1 MTNSPEIKNERS
13 VDILLDRLDDLP
25 SPSAVATRLMAII
38 DGDAVSTKDVIDL
51 IATDPALSARVVGL
65 CARSPRGRA
74 LGITDLDRAVIL
86 LGFDAVRSAVLS
98 VRLFETLQSFG
109 AEKDP
114 NDSLVFDHNMFWR
127 HSLGVGIF
135 SERIA
140 SRCREVQ
147 TSTAFLAGLLHDIG
161 HLGLHTVAPRIF
173 SSACELAEVQCR
185 SVDLIAQ
192 ERIGIDGR
200 TAGRRIGRK
209 WGLPQTLIDAIWLID
224 QPVSVLQGCQCPEL
238 VSVVSLADALMASD
252 QVSIVGHGTRVSA
265 IREHAARLGVDLSEV
280 MAMRSEVLAEVERRA
295 LELGLDSNPTSD
307 LLLDSIAR
315 ANRSV
320 GRFATAYR
328 KKIIESEQCETSLE
342 RLTFFL
348 NKLPCNSLGEVVQAI
363 SSSARSLMAGSSACL
378 IIPGPAESG
387 PPRIFLSTGDDV
399 SRIEYR
405 AGMPSDIAR
414 DVLSRNR
421 LERCGEPIRMR
432 MRDGEC
438 AIIALGIPVGS
449 STAPFDPESSLLS
462 AWCSNLDDA
471 LLRERSGLLSERL
484 AHANRELASHRE
496 TIARARA
503 SSAVAA
509 IAGGAAHEINTP
521 LAVITGRAH
530 LLMECLKSTELEQS
544 AQEIK
549 NAALE
554 AAGIIEALSE
564 SVMPIDIRPTPT
576 EVGGLLIDA
585 CRSISPRMGNRLS
598 IASRDDL
605 PTALVDARLMKV
617 VLTEL
622 IENALRASS
631 ESSVVL
637 EAGQIGGDVQITV
650 TDGGP
655 GFSEGALK
663 HGFEPFFSD
672 QPSGRRRGLG
682 LSHARRLIEAHGGTI
697 AISNEAGRIRG
708 GRVSIHLP
716 TTAISAP
723 TNQPSVSS
731 FAGLQ

>member
-1 MTNSPEIKNERS
+1 MSESSEIQNERL
-13 VDILLDRLDDLP
+13 VEVLLDRLDDLP
-25 SPSAVATRLMAII
+25 SPSAVATRIMAII
-38 DGDAVSTKDVIDL
+38 DGDSVSTRDVIDL
-51 IATDPALSARVVGL
+51 ISTDPALSARVVGL

-98 VRLFETLQSFG
+98 VRLFETLQSF
-109 AEKDP
+109 DP
-114 NDSLVFDHNMFWR
+114 EQKSDESLVFDHNMFWR
-127 HSLGVGIF
+127 HSLVVGIF

-140 SRCREVQ
+140 AQCKSVQ
-147 TSTAFLAGLLHDIG
+147 PSTAFLGGLLHDIG
-161 HLGLHTVAPRIF
+161 HLGLHTVAPRVF
-173 SSACELAEVQCR
+173 SSACELAEIQCI

-192 ERIGIDGR
+192 QRIGIDGR

-224 QPVSVLQGCQCPEL
+224 QPVSVMQGCQCPDL
-238 VSVVSLADALMASD
+238 VSIVSLADALMASD

-265 IREHAARLGVDLSEV
+265 IREHVARLGLDLTEI

-295 LELGLDSNPTSD
+295 IELGLDSNPTSD

-328 KKIIESEQCETSLE
+328 QKIIESEQCETSLQ

-348 NKLPCNSLGEVVQAI
+348 DKLPCNSLAEVVQAI
-363 SSSARSLMAGSSACL
+363 SSSACSLTPGSSACL
-378 IIPGPAESG
+378 IIPGPLESD
-387 PPRIFLSTGDDV
+387 PPRIFLSTDDEV
-399 SRIEYR
+399 SNIEFR
-405 AGMPSDIAR
+405 AGMPADIAR

-421 LERCGEPIRMR
+421 LERCGDPVLLR

-438 AIIALGIPVGS
+438 ATIALGIPVGS
-449 STAPFDPESSLLS
+449 TMNPFDPESALLS

-471 LLRERSGLLSERL
+471 LLRERSGLIAERL

-496 TIARARA
+496 AIARARA
-503 SSAVAA
+503 SSAIAT
-509 IAGGAAHEINTP
+509 IAGGAAHEINNP
-521 LAVITGRAH
+521 LSVITGRAH
-530 LLMECLKSTELEQS
+530 LLVECLKSTELEQS

-549 NAALE
+549 SAALE

-564 SVMPIDIRPTPT
+564 SVTPIDIRPVST
-576 EVGGLLIDA
+576 ELGELLIDA
-585 CRSISPRMGNRLS
+585 CRSISARQGNRIS
-598 IASRDDL
+598 ICASEDL

-617 VLTEL
+617 VLIEL

-631 ESSVVL
+631 EANVVL
-637 EAGQIGGDVQITV
+637 EAGRLGGDVQITV
-650 TDGGP
+650 SDGGP
-655 GFSEGALK
+655 GFSESALR
-663 HGFEPFFSD
+663 HAFDPFFSD

-697 AISNEAGRIRG
+697 TISNEADRIRG
-708 GRVSIHLP
+708 ARVAIHLP
-716 TTAISAP
+716 AAAISAP

-731 FAGLQ
+731 FVGLH